1 MRSYPEVLKYLY
13 QALPMYQRVGAA
25 AYKDNL
31 DNTIYLCEALGN
43 PQNKFKSV
51 HIAGTNGKGST
62 SHMLAAILQSAGYKT
77 GLYTSPHLKE
87 FTERIK
93 INGTD
98 VEKEFVVD
106 FVSRIKSSLDR
117 IQPSFFEMTVG
128 MAFDYFVRQQVD
140 IAVVEVGLGGRL
152 DSTNVITPELSL
164 ITNISFDHKALLGDT
179 LTKIAFEKAGIIK
192 PGVPVIVSE
201 RQEQVEDVFI
211 TRAAHSESEIV
222 FASDLIQLQ
231 RVSVGFDVY
240 QNGSLWLEGLSPEL
254 KGDYQQHNLP
264 GVLAAVLAFRNKG
277 YGIPD
282 AAVYNGIAH
291 VITLTGLKGRWQVL
305 RQQPLTICDTGH
317 NEAGILA
324 VVQQIQRTPHGQL
337 HMVIGMV
344 NDKEISSVLRLLPK
358 DAIYYFCQANIPRA
372 LDAAD
377 LAGAAA
383 DEGLNG
389 KVVRDVNEA
398 LTAATRSAATD
409 DLIFVGGST
418 FVVAEIEGL

>member
-1 MRSYPEVLKYLY
+1 
-13 QALPMYQRVGAA
+13 
-25 AYKDNL
+25 
-31 DNTIYLCEALGN
+31 
-43 PQNKFKSV
+43 
-51 HIAGTNGKGST
+51 
-62 SHMLAAILQSAGYKT
+62 
-77 GLYTSPHLKE
+77 
-87 FTERIK
+87 
-93 INGTD
+93 
-98 VEKEFVVD
+98 
-106 FVSRIKSSLDR
+106 
-117 IQPSFFEMTVG
+117 MTVG

-377 LAGAAA
+377 LATAAA

-389 KVVRDVNEA
+389 KVVRVVNEA